1 MSAGMAMRELRA
13 AHAGL
18 KKSRQLLIQ
27 ARDNP
32 RMSPAV
38 VQTGWDSLNQAHRV
52 MASIPRI
59 AADDAVM
66 TMQLSVQRYATA
78 LLVRLRRLSR
88 NEGIGVDDDFG
99 EEDEKDLD

>member
-1 MSAGMAMRELRA
+1 MALRQLRA

-18 KKSRQLLIQ
+18 KKSRQLLVQ

-32 RMSPAV
+32 RIAPAV
-38 VQTGWDSLNQAHRV
+38 LETGWDSLTQAHRL
-52 MASIPRI
+52 MASIPRV

-78 LLVRLRRLSR
+78 LLVRLRRLAR
-88 NEGIGVDDDFG
+88 NEGIGVDDDLG
-99 EEDEKDLD
+99 QSDEEDLD